1 MNLKKK
7 REREREKKTTSAL
20 FVSNHNLGPQ
30 NINLREKKKKK
41 HTSAN
46 TVWAPLI
53 SCTVTSTISPFLIL
67 FL

>member
-1 MNLKKK
+1 MNLGEKKK
-7 REREREKKTTSAL
+7 ERERTASSL
-20 FVSNHNLGPQ
+20 FVRNHNPGPQ
-30 NINLREKKKKK
+30 NINLREEEEKK
-41 HTSAN
+41 TTIAN

>member
-1 MNLKKK
+1 MEIAAAQFVSSYNLGPRKHQLQG
-7 REREREKKTTSAL
+7 EKKTTL
-20 FVSNHNLGPQ
+20 
-30 NINLREKKKKK
+30 
-41 HTSAN
+41 AN